1 MLIVTGIFVT
11 RYLIMHPPRSRGLL
25 LYRLQFVPSFNN
37 HECAPARQETLNNRD
52 KRTQILT
59 RMIVPLVIGTVA
71 VLLTLL
77 YASYRDICERRVPFM
92 TWYPMLIVGLPAV
105 AWFYASL
112 IGTEE
117 VRLFVLF
124 IVLTAIFSL
133 IFYLFALLHLF
144 GGADAWALIFI
155 ALCIP
160 AFPIEPYL
168 GYSPTGYFPLTVLTN
183 TVLLNLI
190 TPVGLFLMNLVRRNH
205 APFPYMFLG
214 YPVPGDRIQESFGYV
229 MEDMSVEDGRINR
242 RFIRIRDSIRG
253 ILSGSDRL
261 YTKELRL
268 HPEKYT
274 SELSLYRQAG
284 KIWISYGVPFIV
296 PITAGLITALLLG
309 DVLVWFLLLVRG

>member
-1 MLIVTGIFVT
+1 
-11 RYLIMHPPRSRGLL
+11 
-25 LYRLQFVPSFNN
+25 
-37 HECAPARQETLNNRD
+37 
-52 KRTQILT
+52 
-59 RMIVPLVIGTVA
+59 MIVPLVIGTIA

-77 YASYRDICERRVPFM
+77 YASYRDIFERRVPFR

-124 IVLTAIFSL
+124 IALTAIFSL
-133 IFYLFALLHLF
+133 VFYLFALLHLF

-183 TVLLNLI
+183 AVLLNLI
-190 TPVGLFLMNLVRRNH
+190 TPFGLFLLNVFRRNY

-214 YPVPGDRIQESFGYV
+214 YPVPGDRIQDSFGYV
-229 MEDMSVEDGRINR
+229 MEDLSVEDGRINR
-242 RFIRIRDSIRG
+242 RFIRVRDSIRD
-253 ILSGSDRL
+253 IFSGSDRL

-274 SELSLYRQAG
+274 TELSLYRQVG
-284 KIWISYGVPFIV
+284 RIWISYGVPFIV